1 MGGDADEGMD
11 RGMLDAFGLPAGQE
25 KGQVIRLSPSA
36 LVRAPATLYE
46 SQEGCIEES

>member
-11 RGMLDAFGLPAGQE
+11 CSSVDSYWFSAWQGKVGGP
-25 KGQVIRLSPSA
+25 LSPSA